1 MIISCTNKTNFMFH
15 ERITIIE
22 SRSFSKVFLSHWKFS
37 KLKTLLDSIDKEDNN
52 FSGDGYTS
60 MAIIYTTFSV
70 CNWLAPSFISFTGP
84 RVAMLVG
91 SLTYTLFMI
100 TFLFPSNWLL
110 YLSSGILGAGAAITW
125 TGQGNFL
132 ARCSDVSTISRNSG
146 VFWALLQSSM
156 FFGNIFVYFQFKD
169 KEHIDA
175 GTRGMVIGV
184 LTAVAIL
191 GIVFLAALRPMADNS
206 IGTSEAQRQIQEQR
220 TGWGSAV
227 YALKSAGRLFIT
239 RDMLLLSVAFL
250 YTGME
255 LSFFSG
261 VYGPSIGFTK
271 KIHNTPKEIVGLTGI
286 CIGAGEVFGGG
297 LFGILGKKTTRFGRD
312 PIVITG
318 YVIHM
323 MAFFLIFLNLP
334 DNAPFKD
341 TEDISYLDPPRP
353 WIALICAF
361 MLGLGDACMNT
372 QIYSMLGGVYVK
384 NSVGAFA
391 LFKFTQSIA
400 AAISFFYSSYL
411 GLRAQLIIL
420 VIFGTIGTACF
431 CIVEWAAKRRQRE
444 ETPEDSR
451 TLSD

>member
-1 MIISCTNKTNFMFH
+1 
-15 ERITIIE
+15 
-22 SRSFSKVFLSHWKFS
+22 
-37 KLKTLLDSIDKEDNN
+37 
-52 FSGDGYTS
+52 
-60 MAIIYTTFSV
+60 
-70 CNWLAPSFISFTGP
+70 
-84 RVAMLVG
+84 MLVG
-91 SLTYTLFMI
+91 SLTYTLFMV

-110 YLSSGILGAGAAITW
+110 YLMSGVLGAGAAITW

-132 ARCSDVSTISRNSG
+132 ARCSDLSSISRNSG
-146 VFWALLQSSM
+146 IFWALLQCSM
-156 FFGNIFVYFQFKD
+156 FFGNIFVYYQFQA

-175 GTRGMVIGV
+175 DTRNVVIGV

-191 GIVFLAALRPMADNS
+191 GIVFLAALRPMPDNS
-206 IGTSEAQRQIQEQR
+206 VGTSEAQRQEQQNR

-227 YALKSAGRLFIT
+227 YAFKSAGKLFIT

-271 KIHNTPKEIVGLTGI
+271 KIHTTPKEIVGLAGI

-297 LFGILGKKTTRFGRD
+297 LFGILAKKTTRFGRD
-312 PIVITG
+312 PIVIAG

-323 MAFFLIFLNLP
+323 VAFFLIFLNLP

-353 WIALICAF
+353 WVALLCAF

-391 LFKFTQSIA
+391 LFKFTQSTA
-400 AAISFFYSSYL
+400 AAISFFYSSHL
-411 GLRAQLIIL
+411 GLRAQLGIL
-420 VIFGTIGTACF
+420 VVFGTLGTACF
-431 CIVEWAAKRRQRE
+431 CIVEWAVKRRQRE
-444 ETPEDSR
+444 SPEDSR
-451 TLSD
+451 TVSQDSRSVSYDK